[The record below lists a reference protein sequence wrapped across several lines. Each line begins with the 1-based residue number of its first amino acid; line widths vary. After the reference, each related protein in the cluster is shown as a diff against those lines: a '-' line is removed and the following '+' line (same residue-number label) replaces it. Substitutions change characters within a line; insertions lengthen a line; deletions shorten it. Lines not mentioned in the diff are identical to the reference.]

1 MTTDQT
7 TTSQQPVSPQPV
19 PQRQVPQRQVS
30 QHPAQQAAPKQPAAQ
45 QQASQSPVSQS
56 PGSPSQPPLRAD
68 ARRNREQLIAAASR
82 IFSEN
87 GPHAA
92 MEEIARAAGVGI
104 GTLYRRFPD
113 RTALILA
120 VAVDNYSRAAEQAKQ
135 ARREEASAWDVLVR
149 LVRTARELR
158 LSVHLALIS
167 PKVSEIVEADPEAAR
182 CRNELLGLLD
192 EVVREAKQEGS
203 LRPDVGAGDVTML
216 VALLLR
222 EMPNFA
228 GEAASP
234 GVERRELLLLDGL
247 RA

>member
-1 MTTDQT
+1 MAFSAFGPTANELSSCGVKNVQE
-7 TTSQQPVSPQPV
+7 SKLCSP
-19 PQRQVPQRQVS
+19 
-30 QHPAQQAAPKQPAAQ
+30 
-45 QQASQSPVSQS
+45 
-56 PGSPSQPPLRAD
+56 
-68 ARRNREQLIAAASR
+68 
-82 IFSEN
+82 
-87 GPHAA
+87 
-92 MEEIARAAGVGI
+92 
-104 GTLYRRFPD
+104 
-113 RTALILA
+113 
-120 VAVDNYSRAAEQAKQ
+120 
-135 ARREEASAWDVLVR
+135 EASAWDVLVR

-234 GVERRELLLLDGL
+234 G
-247 RA
+247 